1 MVLEIIA
8 ESMDK
13 SSEKCSLRYPLS
25 KWAAELQ
32 LLLQNVCRQLA
43 VLDAVGLLSISRDGA
58 ALEVSAPNL
67 LKYRVEYSQRSKKI
81 GILSRAKNRIQI
93 QRQIQIRTPTRK
105 VALVA
110 SLREQSLYRHSTDA
124 GLDCDL
130 PDAQTSVPEL

>member
-58 ALEVSAPNL
+58 ALEVSAPNS
-67 LKYRVEYSQRSKKI
+67 LKYRVEYSQRSKKKS
-81 GILSRAKNRIQI
+81 GYS
-93 QRQIQIRTPTRK
+93 P
-105 VALVA
+105 
-110 SLREQSLYRHSTDA
+110 EQKTEYRYRYR
-124 GLDCDL
+124 GRYR
-130 PDAQTSVPEL
+130 